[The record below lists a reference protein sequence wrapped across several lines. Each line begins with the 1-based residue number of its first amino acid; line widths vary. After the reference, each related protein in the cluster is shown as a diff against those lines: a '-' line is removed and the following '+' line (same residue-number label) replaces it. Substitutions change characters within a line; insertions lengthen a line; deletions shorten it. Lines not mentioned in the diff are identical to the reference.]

1 MAAALAVMQEMED
14 KMLMYN
20 CIKTGQYLNKKLQVL
35 KDKHSLIG
43 KWHLV
48 TFWLLRVRIL

>member
-1 MAAALAVMQEMED
+1 MAAALAVLQEMED

-20 CIKTGQYLNKKLQVL
+20 CIKTGQYLNKKLEVL

-43 KWHLV
+43 KWL
-48 TFWLLRVRIL
+48 